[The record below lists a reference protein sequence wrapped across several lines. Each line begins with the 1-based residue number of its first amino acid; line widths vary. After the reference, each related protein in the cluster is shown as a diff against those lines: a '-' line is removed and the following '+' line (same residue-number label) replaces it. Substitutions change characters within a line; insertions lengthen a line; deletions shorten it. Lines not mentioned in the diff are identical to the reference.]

1 MKKSIKNI
9 HNIGK
14 KGLKKLLYK
23 TESEFKTPG
32 SSIKPRKKERKKKI
46 RNLSQNSENMITG
59 RTLITG
65 LFFLDTD
72 LAFRMD
78 RVAPLPLFDMADW
91 PVVFSVDITIAAGS

>member
-1 MKKSIKNI
+1 
-9 HNIGK
+9 
-14 KGLKKLLYK
+14 
-23 TESEFKTPG
+23 
-32 SSIKPRKKERKKKI
+32 
-46 RNLSQNSENMITG
+46 MITG